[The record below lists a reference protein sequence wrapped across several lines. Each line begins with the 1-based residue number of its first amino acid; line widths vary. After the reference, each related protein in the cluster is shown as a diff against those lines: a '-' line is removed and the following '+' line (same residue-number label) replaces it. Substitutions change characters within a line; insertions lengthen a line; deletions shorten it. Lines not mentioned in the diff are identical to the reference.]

1 MHRYKLIPQS
11 PTVPLLQFSCKGM
24 TGKIKKKKIK
34 SLFFLNPVE
43 DE

>member
-11 PTVPLLQFSCKGM
+11 PTVPLLQYSFKGM
-24 TGKIKKKKIK
+24 TGKIKILKN
-34 SLFFLNPVE
+34 LFFCVNPVE